1 MKNVLLI
8 VILALSTALFSQR
21 NGPYIDPIL
30 EKDVNLWIA
39 DAEKYNVN
47 WKRVFYKFDT
57 IKTMHFPFEDVLGYC
72 DDYSNT
78 IVISKTII
86 DDPFLLK
93 FVVYHELGNCIL
105 DYNHICDRMAIMNP
119 AINFYPIELYQ
130 QMWDRLVEDFFD
142 KNRGIQ
148 CPELRITENQV
159 EPELVLPN
167 IQICPH

>member
-1 MKNVLLI
+1 
-8 VILALSTALFSQR
+8 
-21 NGPYIDPIL
+21 
-30 EKDVNLWIA
+30 
-39 DAEKYNVN
+39 
-47 WKRVFYKFDT
+47 
-57 IKTMHFPFEDVLGYC
+57 MHFPFEDVLGYC

-93 FVVYHELGNCIL
+93 FVVYHELGHCIL

>member
-1 MKNVLLI
+1 MCSSDLDGKYHAEIFVDKEQWETLNHLQREVL
-8 VILALSTALFSQR
+8 
-21 NGPYIDPIL
+21 
-30 EKDVNLWIA
+30 
-39 DAEKYNVN
+39 
-47 WKRVFYKFDT
+47 
-57 IKTMHFPFEDVLGYC
+57 
-72 DDYSNT
+72 
-78 IVISKTII
+78 
-86 DDPFLLK
+86 
-93 FVVYHELGNCIL
+93 VYHELGHCIL

>member
-21 NGPYIDPIL
+21 NGPYIDHIL

-72 DDYSNT
+72 DDYSST

-93 FVVYHELGNCIL
+93 FVVYHELGHCIL

-119 AINFYPIELYQ
+119 AINFY
-130 QMWDRLVEDFFD
+130 
-142 KNRGIQ
+142 
-148 CPELRITENQV
+148 
-159 EPELVLPN
+159 
-167 IQICPH
+167 